1 SRSPARLRA
10 MWEERRKLLPDTDHR
25 GLAAIIDRRQTLDED
40 LIILLSATVGQFRNV
55 DDIVAEARD
64 LARTAG
70 VSSFDADAARATI
83 VERPRREVFRLVAER
98 IADFAHWGIPRV
110 DEWADELRL
119 NRGGSLGRA
128 LALLAVPVERWQKPA
143 RQQYVAEL
151 ITFFEKQIAASIK
164 RGPLAR
170 MTIGKSTARID
181 AVELDTV

>member
-1 SRSPARLRA
+1 RLYLLSRSPARLRA
-10 MWEERRKLLPDTDHR
+10 LWEERRKLLPDTDHP

-70 VSSFDADAARATI
+70 LTFDADAARATI

-98 IADFAHWGIPRV
+98 IADFAHCGIPRV

-119 NRGGSLGRA
+119 NRSGPLGRA
-128 LALLAVPVERWQKPA
+128 LALLAVPMERWKKPA
-143 RQQYVAEL
+143 RQQYVAE
-151 ITFFEKQIAASIK
+151 
-164 RGPLAR
+164 
-170 MTIGKSTARID
+170 
-181 AVELDTV
+181 